1 MKAEA
6 SVQKRIGIMG
16 GTFDPIHLGHLI
28 LAEQA
33 MTQFDLDQVL
43 FMPSSQPPHKSD
55 RKVLDARHRQAMVL
69 LAIRD
74 NDRFSY
80 SDLELCRTG
89 YTYTSDTLREL
100 NSLYPDST
108 IYFIMGADSLFAV
121 DSWHEPQEIFNRA
134 VILAANRMDLP
145 GEQLQSQIQYL
156 KERFHGSVGLIQ
168 MPDIAISSRD
178 IRKKCSEGR
187 PIRYYVPKA
196 VWDYIEEHGLY
207 RPEDSETVDDPV
219 QSESHVSP
227 SCTQEAET
235 ADTKEEYAMKP
246 DRLAIKEKMRH
257 KLGIGRYEHTLGVA
271 YTAACLA
278 MRYDA
283 DSEAAEIGGL
293 LHDCAKQYDNDTLLK
308 KCRKYELPV
317 TDAEVRNPSLLHAKV
332 GAYFAEHKYDV
343 TDPAILSAIRFHTTG
358 KPDMSLLEKILYVA
372 DYIEPRRFKAPNL
385 DKIRGLAFRDLDEAV
400 YEIMS
405 DTLEYLKERPESID
419 DTTKAACAFYRALH
433 ETRAKESSI

>member
-1 MKAEA
+1 MKPEA

-33 MTQFDLDQVL
+33 MIQFDLDQVL

-134 VILAANRMDLP
+134 VILSANRMDLP
-145 GEQLQSQIQYL
+145 EERLQSQIRYL
-156 KERFHGSVGLIQ
+156 EERFHGSVGLIR

-178 IRKKCSEGR
+178 IRKKCMEGL
-187 PIRYYVPKA
+187 PIRYYVPEA
-196 VWDYIEEHGLY
+196 VRNYIEEHGLY
-207 RPEDSETVDDPV
+207 RPETSAEPEDSSLPG
-219 QSESHVSP
+219 SEQPHDCAKAS
-227 SCTQEAET
+227 ET
-235 ADTKEEYAMKP
+235 ADTKEEHAMKP

-278 MRYDA
+278 MRYGA

-293 LHDCAKQYDNDTLLK
+293 LHDCAKQYDNETLLK

-317 TDAEVRNPSLLHAKV
+317 TEAEVKNPSLLHAKV
-332 GAYFAEHKYDV
+332 GAYLAEHKYDV
-343 TDPAILSAIRFHTTG
+343 SDPAILSAIRFHTTG
-358 KPDMSLLEKILYVA
+358 KPDMTLLEKILYVA

-385 DKIRGLAFRDLDEAV
+385 EKIRGLAFQDLDEAV

-405 DTLEYLKERPESID
+405 DTLDYLSERPESID
-419 DTTKAACAFYRALH
+419 ETTKAACAFYRALH

>member
-1 MKAEA
+1 MKPEA

-33 MTQFDLDQVL
+33 MIQFDLDQVL

-134 VILAANRMDLP
+134 VILSANRMDLP
-145 GEQLQSQIQYL
+145 EERLQSQIQYL
-156 KERFHGSVGLIQ
+156 KERFHGNVGLIR

-178 IRKKCSEGR
+178 IRKKCMEGL
-187 PIRYYVPKA
+187 PIRYYVPEA
-196 VWDYIEEHGLY
+196 VRNYIEEHGLY
-207 RPEDSETVDDPV
+207 RPETSAEPEDSSLPGSEHSHDCAKASETVD
-219 QSESHVSP
+219 
-227 SCTQEAET
+227 
-235 ADTKEEYAMKP
+235 TKEEHAMKP

-278 MRYDA
+278 MRYGA
-283 DSEAAEIGGL
+283 DSETAEIGGL
-293 LHDCAKQYDNDTLLK
+293 LHDCAKQYDNETLLK

-317 TDAEVRNPSLLHAKV
+317 TEAEVKNPSLLHAKV
-332 GAYFAEHKYDV
+332 GAYLAEHKYDV
-343 TDPAILSAIRFHTTG
+343 SDPAILSAIRFHTTG
-358 KPDMSLLEKILYVA
+358 KPDMTLLEKILYVA

-385 DKIRGLAFRDLDEAV
+385 EKIRGLAFQDLDEAV

-405 DTLEYLKERPESID
+405 DTLDYLNERPESID
-419 DTTKAACAFYRALH
+419 ETTKAACAFYRTLH